1 MRFFPS
7 APWLRRAFDRLPGWA
22 HPQWLVVIGATLAA
36 VIGLAMPLA
45 NADDRND
52 LKHQQDKVRGEI
64 SSVKGDIHEAS
75 QKVARIAG
83 RLETA
88 KAQLSTART
97 KLASV
102 RSDLGKAQA
111 AAATLATKL
120 ADAEQKLVVAKE
132 ALVQARADVVV
143 QRGESRRAVVS
154 MATGDDARI
163 ALMESYLTSGTI
175 EDVLTGQTAY
185 EVVTGRQNQA
195 LVKLEEAED
204 AMQEQ
209 RDAVRSARDEVA
221 TAKKAADDNVLTV
234 QRLVDRAAATEAEV
248 SALVTS
254 TESARAA
261 VVRARAEDQAA
272 LRRLEKRE
280 ARIRARILELSKKQG
295 GSYNGDTGG
304 LLAKPGPG
312 PVTSP
317 FGWRIHPIYGYY
329 GLHNGTDFGTGCG
342 AALWAGESG
351 TVISEY
357 YDEVYGNRL
366 YLAIGKVNGAN
377 ITLVYNHLSR
387 YAVSQGARVK
397 RGQVVGYS
405 GTTGWS
411 TGCHLH
417 FTVLRNG
424 EAVNP
429 MQYL

>member
-22 HPQWLVVIGATLAA
+22 HPQWLVVIVATLAA
-36 VIGLAMPLA
+36 VVGLTMPLA
-45 NADDRND
+45 SADDRND
-52 LKHQQDKVRGEI
+52 LKHQQNKVRGQI

-75 QKVARIAG
+75 QKVARIAK

-88 KAQLSTART
+88 KGQLRSARSR
-97 KLASV
+97 LAAV

-111 AAATLATKL
+111 TATALATKL
-120 ADAEQKLVVAKE
+120 ADAEQRLVLAKQ
-132 ALVQARADVVV
+132 ALAEARADVVV

-154 MATGDDARI
+154 MATGDDARV

-195 LVKLEEAED
+195 LVKLEAAED
-204 AMQEQ
+204 AMQAQ
-209 RDAVRSARDEVA
+209 RDAVRTARDEVA
-221 TAKKAADDNVLTV
+221 VAKKAADANVVKV
-234 QRLVDRAAATEAEV
+234 QALVDRAAAAETQVAGLV
-248 SALVTS
+248 SRAR
-254 TESARAA
+254 SARAE
-261 VVRARAEDQAA
+261 VVRARAADRAA

-280 ARIRARILELSKKQG
+280 ARIRARIMALSKKQG
-295 GSYNGDTGG
+295 GSYHGDTGG

-366 YLAIGKVNGAN
+366 YLAIGRVNGAN
-377 ITLVYNHLSR
+377 IVLVYNHLSR
-387 YAVSQGARVK
+387 YAVRQGAHVK